1 MARRSN
7 NAEAEWIARALRVR
21 RGSKW
26 AAVFLGI
33 VLALSAYLSH
43 RSAPPPAKEL
53 EGQTV
58 DVVRVIDG
66 DTIVIRT
73 TAGQQEHVRLR
84 GIDAPELANE
94 DRPAHFWGPEA
105 TDYLKKRIDRQR
117 VILQI
122 DGTEPRDRYG
132 RLLAFVYQPEHTCVN
147 LDLVRDG
154 QAYAD
159 RRFTSFMRSQLEQ
172 AETEARK
179 RERGLWKQVKPEQMP
194 EWRQRWS
201 ERRDNREP
209 ASELK

>member
-1 MARRSN
+1 MARRANSAD
-7 NAEAEWIARALRVR
+7 AERMVRALRMR

-26 AAVFLGI
+26 IALSLAI
-33 VLALSAYLSH
+33 ALALSAYLSH
-43 RSAPPPAKEL
+43 RSAPQPAKEL

-58 DVVRVIDG
+58 EVVRVVDG

-73 TAGQQEHVRLR
+73 AGGQQEHVRLR
-84 GIDAPELANE
+84 GIDAPELARD
-94 DRPAHFWGPEA
+94 DRPAHFWGPES
-105 TDYLKKRIDRQR
+105 TNYLKKRLDRQR

-122 DGTEPRDRYG
+122 DGTETRDKYG
-132 RLLAFVYQPEHTCVN
+132 RLLAFVYHPENNCVN

-179 RERGLWKQVKPEQMP
+179 RGRGLWKDVKAEQMP

-201 ERRDNREP
+201 ERRSGNG
-209 ASELK
+209 